1 MFTFKRI
8 PNIICNIVFL
18 LKKLWSFKK
27 SLIIVSFFQI
37 PILTILPLINILIPK
52 IIVEQLSKG
61 IQLYNLLLFI
71 IILSLFILIIKGI
84 QQLLDGIITYQ
95 KNNFVSFLLT
105 LHDYKTLD
113 TDYEVLESQLGQQRR
128 QKALSSIY
136 EAGTNIL
143 PLYISFIVNLLG
155 FIIYSS
161 IIIQLNLSLFIIL
174 LFTNCTNIFMLFR
187 INEYEYKNKDKLTS
201 LERKIAYIETQ
212 SSSIESGKEIRI
224 YNMSNMFKTMHKNL
238 LEDKINLIKSIQ
250 LKQYKFDII
259 SNIITMLCSI
269 VCYGYLAYS
278 VIYNNMSISSFI
290 LFFGIILGFSNWI
303 NNILSDFNKI
313 DKISLQIQDIVE
325 YLNMSNKMLNK
336 DGIAVPQSI
345 SEIKF
350 EHVFYN
356 HVGNKNS
363 TIKDINLTINSG
375 EKIAIVG
382 TNGSGKTTLVKLLCG
397 LYTPTSGKILI
408 NGNSINKYNR
418 DSYYKLFSAV
428 FQDIHLIPA
437 SIEKNIAMCIEKE
450 INYKKINT
458 CIELSSL
465 TTKISNLK
473 YGLKTMLI
481 KSIYKDAIDL
491 SGGELQKLMLA
502 RAIYKEGLILILDEP
517 TAALDPIAE
526 SEIYEKYNDIT
537 KNCISIFISH
547 RFASTRFCDKIILLQ
562 DGKIIEQGTHEELI
576 KLNKEYAKMFFIQS
590 RYYKSVESKEQ
601 FYDNDI

>member
-212 SSSIESGKEIRI
+212 SSSLESGKEIRI

>member
-397 LYTPTSGKILI
+397 LYNPTSGKILI